1 MLRYL
6 ARYLLRPREHF
17 FPSPLFFFF
26 DYRINWKGRENR
38 KTGEIFLINGSSD
51 RSSKITFQLVNHYLS
66 LRTTIHTRVS
76 ITRLREK
83 RKKTSFAQIFIFKTA
98 IPSFK
103 GNNDG
108 SHRYLARRIIRKAG
122 TGRDTS
128 LRNTCA
134 ALNFDDEFSF

>member
-17 FPSPLFFFF
+17 FPSPPFFFF
-26 DYRINWKGRENR
+26 DYRINSKGRENR
-38 KTGEIFLINGSSD
+38 KTGEIFLINGSD

-108 SHRYLARRIIRKAG
+108 SHRRVDILREELSEKSGRGETLHCEILARH
-122 TGRDTS
+122 
-128 LRNTCA
+128 
-134 ALNFDDEFSF
+134 